1 LFQHYVISGGKI
13 MDSLK
18 SRWVFFGAAVIAL
31 LVLFVSAPV
40 GAGDLRW
47 KLNGKYALTMTGT
60 CAASTSGF
68 NESTS
73 PGPGRNLIPIPIPN
87 TNPVQ
92 YTYTPAPG
100 ISYTYAIQGDFSFDG
115 HGNFEFVNG
124 EVMSVILE
132 PYPNPATIPPL
143 PTSSNFTSP
152 IHHFESVGDGIY
164 TLVHKGDELFVEIVF
179 ENFTPPGQTVP
190 NFKGATF
197 RGRLTSGSVGS
208 TVFLTS
214 TSPAPENV
222 LPSPT
227 MQRICNAFG
236 SMVKL
241 SPQRAVREK
250 D

>member
-1 LFQHYVISGGKI
+1 
-13 MDSLK
+13 MDSPK
-18 SRWVFFGAAVIAL
+18 SRWVFFLAAVIVL

-47 KLNGKYALTMTGT
+47 KLNGKYALTVTAT
-60 CAASTSGF
+60 CASASCGF
-68 NESTS
+68 DMNNKF
-73 PGPGRNLIPIPIPN
+73 PGPLRKSTPCLKDEKGEDIPAI
-87 TNPVQ
+87 
-92 YTYTPAPG
+92 G
-100 ISYTYAIQGDFSFDG
+100 ISYNYAMQGDFFFDG

-132 PYPNPATIPPL
+132 PYRNAPQGAET
-143 PTSSNFTSP
+143 TTYKNFISP
-152 IHHFESVGDGIY
+152 IHHFFSEGDGIY
-164 TLVHKGDELFVEIVF
+164 TMDLKGDELFVEIVF
-179 ENFTPPGQTVP
+179 EKLTPLGQSLQNFI
-190 NFKGATF
+190 GATF

-214 TSPAPENV
+214 TNPVAEV
-222 LPSPT
+222 ITPSPY

-241 SPQRAVREK
+241 SPHRAVREK